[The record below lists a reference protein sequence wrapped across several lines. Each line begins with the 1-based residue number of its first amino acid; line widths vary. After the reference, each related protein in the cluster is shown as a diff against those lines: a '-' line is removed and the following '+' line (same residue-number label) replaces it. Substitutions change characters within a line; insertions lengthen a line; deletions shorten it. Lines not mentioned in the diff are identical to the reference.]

1 MSTYTDIKGLKAGK
15 SLEDCTFVMCTD
27 GSLKSRAQS
36 WAEMSDDMKA
46 ASKRLDAEMK
56 KIKKEFEHIIK
67 ETI

>member
-1 MSTYTDIKGLKAGK
+1 
-15 SLEDCTFVMCTD
+15 MCTD